1 MYMLLVVLWIC
12 NGNRTEWNPIR
23 SVNIRLTANW
33 TSTQEKLKFPRKE
46 EEPSQEK
53 KKKFVLKD

>member
-1 MYMLLVVLWIC
+1 MLFVVVWIC

-23 SVNIRLTANW
+23 SVNIRVITNRTNA
-33 TSTQEKLKFPRKE
+33 QEKFKFLRKE
-46 EEPSQEK
+46 EEPSSEK